1 MEWVFKSALRPIS
14 QERDMMFFYKRP
26 GGPDGRSGRVRIISP
41 PPGFDPGPS
50 KPVACRYTDYAIPP
64 HVITNVGYYKA
75 RNQSSITTPDFMKIC
90 QIIQELNAGDSQ
102 MTSNLTK
109 WTERK
114 RTVEIRQ
121 PERTIPSPSPFK
133 RRAK

>member
-1 MEWVFKSALRPIS
+1 
-14 QERDMMFFYKRP
+14 
-26 GGPDGRSGRVRIISP
+26 
-41 PPGFDPGPS
+41 
-50 KPVACRYTDYAIPP
+50 
-64 HVITNVGYYKA
+64 
-75 RNQSSITTPDFMKIC
+75 MKIC